1 MFAQFLNSDPAS
13 ARMFATE
20 QFFFPATKALLT
32 DAEFIG
38 QTPSFYGGQKVNQL
52 FADIGS
58 TVDADFQWPPFL
70 DQAATDWTETVGK
83 SLADRTDTVRAL
95 GTWQSRLTTYAK
107 GQGFTVKGAEM
118 SRRRTAGPLFVAPFM
133 VLFLLLFLTPLAY
146 AAYLSLFQERLI
158 GGTAFV
164 GLDNYVTALSDP
176 LLLHGLGRVALFF
189 VIQVPLMLLLALA
202 FALALDSGLLRLAR
216 VIRLGIFIPYAVP
229 SVVAALMWG
238 YLYGPDFG
246 PFAQLSRELSLPV
259 PDFLS
264 EGWML
269 ASLANIVTWEF
280 VGYNMIILYAALRTV
295 PPELYEAAAMDEAGA
310 WRIAWSIKL
319 PALRPALMLTLLF
332 SVIGSFQLFNEPNLL
347 MKVAPDVISSSY
359 TANLYAY
366 SLAFTGQQVNY
377 AATVSFLLGLVIVIA
392 SYAVL
397 LTANRRRTS

>member
-1 MFAQFLNSDPAS
+1 
-13 ARMFATE
+13 
-20 QFFFPATKALLT
+20 
-32 DAEFIG
+32 
-38 QTPSFYGGQKVNQL
+38 
-52 FADIGS
+52 
-58 TVDADFQWPPFL
+58 
-70 DQAATDWTETVGK
+70 
-83 SLADRTDTVRAL
+83 
-95 GTWQSRLTTYAK
+95 
-107 GQGFTVKGAEM
+107 M

-202 FALALDSGLLRLAR
+202 LALALDSGLLRLAR

-295 PPELYEAAAMDEAGA
+295 PPELYEAAAMDGAGA